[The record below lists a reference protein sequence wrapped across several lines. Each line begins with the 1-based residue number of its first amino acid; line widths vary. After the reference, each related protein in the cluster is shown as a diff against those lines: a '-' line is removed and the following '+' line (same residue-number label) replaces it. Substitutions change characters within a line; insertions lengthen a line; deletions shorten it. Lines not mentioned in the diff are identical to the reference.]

1 VKSKV
6 KAKSSNR
13 GIFFWKRGW
22 NSRTVQR
29 KKSKKY
35 QKQWKEDGDDEEET
49 GKCNIAEQVCSNV
62 LSRCRVKKCKKQN
75 RERQAV
81 GYHCEEKQE
90 ARRESENS
98 RVKRTPSLLPWIGKE
113 HRWSVESNQNH
124 CGGPMGAGYPE
135 AGAVAAAELE
145 GREPTGPCVD
155 DNDDADTLPLL
166 ALTTS
171 MEIEADRLALVW

>member
-1 VKSKV
+1 MYSQD
-6 KAKSSNR
+6 A
-13 GIFFWKRGW
+13 
-22 NSRTVQR
+22 
-29 KKSKKY
+29 
-35 QKQWKEDGDDEEET
+35 
-49 GKCNIAEQVCSNV
+49 GKNCI
-62 LSRCRVKKCKKQN
+62 KQN

-81 GYHCEEKQE
+81 GYHLRGEKQKQE

-98 RVKRTPSLLPWIGKE
+98 RVKRTPSLLPWNRKKNIDG
-113 HRWSVESNQNH
+113 SIESNQNH

>member
-1 VKSKV
+1 MMRKR
-6 KAKSSNR
+6 R
-13 GIFFWKRGW
+13 G
-22 NSRTVQR
+22 NA
-29 KKSKKY
+29 
-35 QKQWKEDGDDEEET
+35 
-49 GKCNIAEQVCSNV
+49 NIAEQVCSNV